1 MSNHPKPNRGLTRY
15 LHGRTISDPAL
26 FAAGVSGSILMR
38 DLDLRKQFPQV
49 TEESVVKSL
58 WQLARE
64 EVLNKAGNGFYK
76 LPGDHPVRAID
87 TEKVVIDNLL
97 DAMAKAQPV
106 LHRCK
111 RLLEALE
118 SVK

>member
-1 MSNHPKPNRGLTRY
+1 MMSTMSAPVQE
-15 LHGRTISDPAL
+15 A
-26 FAAGVSGSILMR
+26 SI
-38 DLDLRKQFPQV
+38 
-49 TEESVVKSL
+49 TKSL

-64 EVLNKAGNGFYK
+64 GVLEKRHGGFYC
-76 LPGDHPVRAID
+76 LPHSKSVSASD

-97 DAMAKAQPV
+97 DAMAKAEPV